1 MVKNTVN
8 TAVFNVV
15 KSSNKKY
22 LLFIVIFGL
31 FALFFVL
38 GQRSLENKDSVRF
51 AEISR
56 EILEFDDWILLRL
69 AGRIYPDKPPLHF
82 WATAGLYKIL
92 GISPFTAR
100 IPEALAGFCGILM
113 AYFFGRKIFG
123 NSHTAFLSAIILLS
137 TYGFFFWAR
146 RTRIDIQM
154 AVLFGMSLLSF
165 YYGLETVGR
174 KRKILW
180 YAVFWLAS
188 GLAIM
193 SKGLVAL
200 TNLAVI
206 IPYCMLILRKGKGRK
221 IMPGLLA
228 LTSPVLLLP
237 ILPWVIPLVK
247 HPEFS
252 DYLQVYNQT
261 VIMHRGKPFFTYFY
275 DFPVKLFPA
284 SPFFFL
290 GVWGFFRFRRQ
301 LKEHSGLIFALIWVG
316 VFVFIL
322 HFTSGKTA
330 RYLLPIYLPSSM
342 VAAWAIMFYT
352 EKYPEIFGKIMVWGD
367 RIFFVIAALSLVI
380 PFFFA
385 YYANVSLLAPVPYV
399 IILGLVFVFVRKWL
413 PLKAAGLF
421 CSFIIL
427 LLSIETG
434 DGIINDQTSDYLR
447 LSRALKMQGLLPEE
461 IKFYQCSMD
470 SRARVAVS
478 YYYNRVIDCSDSFR
492 ELAEDP
498 MTKGI
503 VTMRQAI
510 EKEIPLA
517 QIERSYRVISS
528 DRRFFIIIKAKWQ
541 NLESFNRERMQ
552 QY

>member
-1 MVKNTVN
+1 MVKNPVN
-8 TAVFNVV
+8 TDVFNAV

-69 AGRIYPDKPPLHF
+69 AGGIYPDKPPLHF
-82 WATAGLYKIL
+82 WATAGLYKIF

-123 NSHTAFLSAIILLS
+123 NTHTAFLSAIILLS
-137 TYGFFFWAR
+137 SYGYFFWAR

-154 AVLFGMSLLSF
+154 AVLFGMSLVFF
-165 YYGLETVGR
+165 YYGLEAAAR

-180 YAVFWLAS
+180 YATFWLAS

-193 SKGLVAL
+193 SKGPVAL

-206 IPYCMLILRKGKGRK
+206 IPYCILIFFKGEGRK
-221 IMPGLLA
+221 IAPGLLA

-237 ILPWVIPLVK
+237 ILPWVMQLVN
-247 HPEFS
+247 HPRFS

-290 GVWGFFRFRRQ
+290 GVWGFFRFRQQ
-301 LKEHSGLIFALIWVG
+301 LKDNSGLIFALLWVG

-330 RYLLPIYLPSSM
+330 RYLLPVYLPSSL
-342 VAAWAIMFYT
+342 VAAWAIMFFID
-352 EKYPEIFGKIMVWGD
+352 KYPETFGKIMDWGD
-367 RIFFVIAALSLVI
+367 RIFLGIAVLSLLI

-385 YYANVSLLAPVPYV
+385 YYEGVSLLAPVPYV
-399 IILGLVFVFVRKWL
+399 ISLGLVIVFVRKWL

-434 DGIINDQTSDYLR
+434 DGIINDRTSDYLR
-447 LSRALKMQGLLPEE
+447 LSGALKIQELLPEE
-461 IKFYQCSMD
+461 IKFYQCSLD
-470 SRARVAVS
+470 SRARAAVS
-478 YYYNRVIDCSDSFR
+478 YYYNKVIDCSDSFK
-492 ELAEDP
+492 ELVEDP

-503 VTMRQAI
+503 VTTRQAL
-510 EKEIPLA
+510 EKEIQLA
-517 QIERSYRVISS
+517 QIEKGYRVIPS
-528 DRRFFIIIKAKWQ
+528 DRRFFIIIKAD
-541 NLESFNRERMQ
+541 
-552 QY
+552 